1 MQLEP
6 VRQVLPFDW
15 LTTDHLVWGES
26 TLHEVTG
33 YTFSNSIE
41 NFSAYQPSLAQFYS
55 AAALAMIV
63 LVNGDV
69 VYESTKSPNNF
80 WGAKNACVCEES
92 YRKWAKW
99 VFDLNI

>member
-41 NFSAYQPSLAQFYS
+41 NFSAYQPSLAQLYS

-63 LVNGDV
+63 WVNGDV

-80 WGAKNACVCEES
+80 WGPKAHASVKKRTISERNDFS
-92 YRKWAKW
+92 
-99 VFDLNI
+99 I